1 VSQRP
6 LELGA
11 DVVIHSAT
19 KYLNGHG
26 DALGGAVLGKH
37 DFVSEVRERGVV
49 HLGACISPFNAWLI
63 MRGITTLP
71 LRIEKHEA
79 NALEVARFLESH
91 RRVAQVR
98 YPGLP
103 SHPQHEVAK
112 KQMTGFSGMMNFS
125 LDCEL
130 LENLEFLKRLELVT
144 HAVSLG
150 HDQSLLMYI
159 PTAFFLQ
166 DMVKL
171 SEKKEMKY
179 WSLMGDGV
187 FRFSVGI
194 ENQDDIIEDLSR
206 ALDSLGA

>member
-1 VSQRP
+1 M
-6 LELGA
+6 
-11 DVVIHSAT
+11 VIHSAT

-26 DALGGAVLGKH
+26 DALGGAVLGNH
-37 DFVSEVRERGVV
+37 EFLSDVREHGVV

-71 LRIEKHEA
+71 LRIEKHEQ

-91 RRVAQVR
+91 PRVTNVR

-103 SHPQHEVAK
+103 SHPQHELAK
-112 KQMTGFSGMMNFS
+112 KQMSGFSGMLNFTLS
-125 LDCEL
+125 CEL
-130 LENLEFLKRLELVT
+130 LENFEFIKRLELIT

-150 HDQSLLMYI
+150 HDQSLLMYL
-159 PTAFFLQ
+159 PTAFFFQ

-194 ENQDDIIEDLSR
+194 ENQGDIIEDLSR
-206 ALDSLGA
+206 ALDSLEG